1 MSFSKYP
8 ECTILYFL
16 SYGVGDDFVVLPWEK
31 ERDER
36 KDFLKIYHFMSGEK
50 NKNNKDTISILINY
64 HYIVRAR

>member
-36 KDFLKIYHFMSGEK
+36 KDFLKIYHFKSGEK
-50 NKNNKDTISILINY
+50 N
-64 HYIVRAR
+64 